1 MSLRPMPRGRLPI
14 LLLLLGQ
21 LAFGLFPASA
31 ADTPEITVRV
41 EKKGDTFIVDAEG
54 SLSVAPN
61 TAWDVLTDFDHMT
74 GIMNNLDESR
84 IVSRD
89 GNTLT
94 VRQHGTARYGLFS
107 YEFDSLREIVLEPRR
122 RIVSRQISGR
132 ARQFTSIA
140 RISPKGS
147 GTELRYHAEI
157 IPDGVFGRLFGAPFI
172 RDEIDEQLTLMASEM
187 LRRENAER

>member
-1 MSLRPMPRGRLPI
+1 MSHRLTLRARLPVF
-14 LLLLLGQ
+14 LLLLGV
-21 LAFGLFPASA
+21 LAQAHGPAYA
-31 ADTPEITVRV
+31 ADAPEITVRV
-41 EKKGDTFIVDAEG
+41 EKTGDTFVVDAEG
-54 SLSVAPN
+54 ILPVAPK
-61 TAWDVLTDFDHMT
+61 TAWDVLTDFDRMT
-74 GIMNNLDESR
+74 RIMNNLDESR